1 MLKKD
6 EGVVLK
12 TARSGESSLVVTF
25 LGREMGKIRLM
36 AKGVM
41 SPKSRARG
49 LYEPCNHLEV
59 VFYFGTGRT
68 LFYVKEAAAVSPPYT
83 ARDSLAHMAAGLA
96 VAELLD
102 HVCFAQ
108 SADEAV
114 VDLAVE
120 YARSDRG
127 RDPLLFFLAFE
138 TKLLYALGAL
148 PQLTDC
154 AVCGSPA
161 SGGVYNAEEGES
173 YCRRH
178 AADTQPKIRLSEN
191 VVAAFNSCLEE
202 PLAQLSGREVGRD
215 VRKLL
220 GKIIHWTYTYHVQ
233 GYSLPKSL
241 SLI

>member
-12 TARSGESSLVVTF
+12 TARSGESSMVVTF
-25 LGREMGKIRLM
+25 LGRGMGKVRLM
-36 AKGVM
+36 AKGVL
-41 SPKSRARG
+41 SPKSRSRG

-59 VFYFGTGRT
+59 VFYFSPGRT
-68 LFYVKEAAAVSPPYT
+68 LYYVKEASALSPPYT

-102 HVCFAQ
+102 QVCFAQ
-108 SADEAV
+108 SPDESVA
-114 VDLAVE
+114 DLAVE

-127 RDPLLFFLAFE
+127 CDPLFFFLAFE
-138 TKLLYALGAL
+138 AKLLDALGAL
-148 PQLTDC
+148 PQLSGC
-154 AVCGSPA
+154 AVCGSSA
-161 SGGVYNAEEGES
+161 AGGVYSAGEGES
-173 YCRRH
+173 YCKRH
-178 AADTQPKIRLSEN
+178 AVDTQPRIRLSEN
-191 VVAAFNSCLEE
+191 VLAAFESCLGE
-202 PLAQLSGREVGRD
+202 PMARLSGREVARD
-215 VRKLL
+215 VRKHL

>member
-25 LGREMGKIRLM
+25 LGRELGKVRLM
-36 AKGVM
+36 AKGVL

-59 VFYFGTGRT
+59 VFYFGPGRT
-68 LFYVKEAAAVSPPYT
+68 LFYVKEASVLSPPYT
-83 ARDSLAHMAAGLA
+83 ARDSLTHMAAGLA

-102 HVCFAQ
+102 QVCFAQ
-108 SADEAV
+108 SPDESV

-127 RDPLLFFLAFE
+127 RDPLFLFLAFE
-138 TKLLYALGAL
+138 TKLLEALGAL
-148 PQLTDC
+148 PQLSGC

-161 SGGVYNAEEGES
+161 TGGVYNAGEGES
-173 YCRRH
+173 YCKRH
-178 AADTQPKIRLSEN
+178 AAETQPRIRLSKN
-191 VVAAFNSCLEE
+191 VLVVFNSCLEE
-202 PLAQLSGREVGRD
+202 PLSELSGREVARE
-215 VRKLL
+215 VRKHL
-220 GKIIHWTYTYHVQ
+220 GKIVHWTYTYHVQ